1 MPIHKLKTGEKLHRS
16 LDKGLLLRG
25 SSGLANQEK
34 IDFIRKK
41 QTQTLLKTTEYFQ
54 NTSMNQREK
63 VLITIEVIYSA

>member
-34 IDFIRKK
+34 IDFITKK